1 MPGARGA
8 DRNLKEGEVPEG
20 LACSDFAGVH
30 GDPKEV
36 FNQKDD
42 SGSVLEKNSGGRG
55 KVDWSPK
62 TGDQTDSH

>member
-1 MPGARGA
+1 LPGARGA

-42 SGSVLEKNSGGRG
+42 SGSVLEKIILVAGER
-55 KVDWSPK
+55 
-62 TGDQTDSH
+62 